1 MEDYKFMYYT
11 LFNKITDVI
20 HELEEVQRKAEE
32 LYLLQDSDH
41 TNTQPLNQ
49 TELLSEQ

>member
-41 TNTQPLNQ
+41 INTQSPNQ
-49 TELLSEQ
+49 AELLSDK